1 MYEVAVMMSSYNGE
15 KYIAQQ
21 IESILNQNNV
31 NVKLYIRDDGSTD
44 DTIKI
49 IKSFADKVELFIDKN
64 VGLKNSFASLIWEKD
79 INSEY
84 YAFADQDDVWDT
96 DKLATA
102 MESLAN
108 IDGAGMYASN
118 QRVVDAELNYLQ
130 PLYGNEDNCLPFP
143 EYKNFK
149 DFFLHGN
156 YFGNT
161 IVLNAD
167 AMSLIRNYQPENMA
181 VQHDTWVAIL
191 VYLFGTIIFDPTMH
205 SSYRQH
211 GKNAVGGLVTSSSVL
226 KKLETVINKQPIYAD
241 FARLLINGH
250 KRDLKTEDLEWLEL
264 VENSNKVPAKIKLF
278 LDKQVKGKTFYKT
291 AVLKTLI
298 IFSKF

>member
-1 MYEVAVMMSSYNGE
+1 MMSSYNGE

-130 PLYGNEDNCLPFP
+130 PLYGNEDNCLSFP